1 MVTGF
6 NAFQAFSLQGQTSV
20 VSGGGNGIGKAAA
33 LGLARPGAHVV
44 IMDIELLAAQFPAS
58 EIVKR
63 GASKSRKWRPM
74 GQTFTPPIAP
84 MAYFLKQLLQ
94 ID

>member
-20 VSGGGNGIGKAAA
+20 VTGGGNGIGKVAA
-33 LGLARPGAHVV
+33 LGLARPGAHVIV
-44 IMDIELLAAQFPAS
+44 MDIELLAAQFAAS

-63 GASKSRKWRPM
+63 GASARAMKNLFGHFKSNSNSRL
-74 GQTFTPPIAP
+74 THV
-84 MAYFLKQLLQ
+84 
-94 ID
+94 